1 VSFESATEE
10 RERNSECKEFEGI
23 KESPIRELFTS
34 INQLRRVV
42 YQYCLHRASKTHL
55 VKVDGGGE
63 VSKLAGSVR
72 VAGSDLLAVDVG
84 DTEVSPG
91 LLLGVDDGHD
101 SEGVFGTELRAVAPR
116 DVDGRAGGAG
126 DVGPGLGGSVLDVEP
141 DDSAALNGPVVA
153 GSKVEVVVAAGLVLG
168 AVAAQV
174 LDGPGQALGHGL
186 AGGGSSGGDGMDS
199 AAGGL
204 GGLGGRSRGCWGGKS
219 KSTVG

>member
-1 VSFESATEE
+1 LRVPRK
-10 RERNSECKEFEGI
+10 REKEIVNAKSLKKLRKVQFV
-23 KESPIRELFTS
+23 KLCTS

-42 YQYCLHRASKTHL
+42 YQYCLHRASKNLL
-55 VKVDGGGE
+55 VKVDGRGE

-84 DTEVSPG
+84 HTEVRPG
-91 LLLGVDDGHD
+91 LLLGVDNSHD
-101 SEGVFGTELRAVAPR
+101 SEGVLGTELRAVAPG
-116 DVDGRAGGAG
+116 DVDGRVGGAG
-126 DVGPGLGGSVLDVEP
+126 NVGPGLGGSVLDVEP

-153 GSKVEVVVAAGLVLG
+153 GSKVEVVVTAGLVLG

-174 LDGPGQALGHGL
+174 LDHPGQALGHGL
-186 AGGGSSGGDGMDS
+186 AGGGSSGGDGVDG